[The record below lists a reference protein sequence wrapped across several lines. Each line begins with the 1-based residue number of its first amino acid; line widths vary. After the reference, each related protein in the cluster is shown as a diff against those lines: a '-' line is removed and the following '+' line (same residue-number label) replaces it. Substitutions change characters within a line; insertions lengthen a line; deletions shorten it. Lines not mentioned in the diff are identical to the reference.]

1 MNLKLMGV
9 EINMKKI
16 ALIIFPI
23 LLLSIAFGYVIPK
36 TKELQEKS
44 RYEFELNSFDGKVEL
59 SDFRGKVVAIYFGYT
74 YCPDICPTSLT
85 ILSQALSELSPNE
98 LKEVQPIFISV
109 DPDRD
114 GLKHLKE
121 YSKYFHPKLI
131 GLTSDSKTIK
141 KIADNYGSKYE
152 KVDLNS
158 STMGYSVAHTSYI
171 YILDRDGKFNS
182 VIQPS
187 TPDKL
192 AKKIKKAILKD

>member
-1 MNLKLMGV
+1 MNLKLTGV
-9 EINMKKI
+9 DVKKI

-44 RYEFELNSFDGKVEL
+44 RYEFELNSFDGKVKL
-59 SDFRGKVVAIYFGYT
+59 SDFRDKVVAIYFGYT

-85 ILSQALSELSPNE
+85 ILSQALNKLSVNE
-98 LKEVQPIFISV
+98 LKEIQPIFISV

-114 GLKHLKE
+114 KLKHLKD

-131 GLTSDSKTIK
+131 GLTSDNKTIK
-141 KIADNYGSKYE
+141 KIAHNYGTKYE

-158 STMGYSVAHTSYI
+158 SSIGYSVAHTSYI

-192 AKKIKKAILKD
+192 SKKIKKAILQD

>member
-9 EINMKKI
+9 DVKKI

-36 TKELQEKS
+36 TKELQDKS
-44 RYEFELNSFDGKVEL
+44 RYEFELNSFDGKVKL

-85 ILSQALSELSPNE
+85 ILSQALKELSTNE
-98 LKEVQPIFISV
+98 LKDVQPLFISV

-114 GLKHLKE
+114 GLKHLKK
-121 YSKYFHPKLI
+121 YSKYFHSKLI
-131 GLTSDSKTIK
+131 GLTSDNKTIK
-141 KIADNYGSKYE
+141 KITDNYRTKYE

-158 STMGYSVAHTSYI
+158 SSIGYSIAHTSYI
-171 YILDRDGKFNS
+171 YILDRDGEFNS

-187 TPDKL
+187 TPNKL